1 MIIHIDI
8 QSENSITSMNMN
20 NDAKTRFNILND
32 ANMRSNIIRCLTC
45 FFCSF
50 TSNIFHAN
58 AQCYICCCEVHP
70 LPAVLGVKSIGYKS
84 PPTSHELGASTVKN
98 IIQRHPK
105 FHMKLLP

>member
-1 MIIHIDI
+1 M
-8 QSENSITSMNMN
+8 M
-20 NDAKTRFNILND
+20 FNV
-32 ANMRSNIIRCLTC
+32 
-45 FFCSF
+45 FFLAHLHQPFPCKG
-50 TSNIFHAN
+50 N
-58 AQCYICCCEVHP
+58 ICCCEVHP